1 MRSNL
6 LEKILCVSLFSF
18 LWSIQMATST
28 IFLCFAFHRIWDGLT
43 LQSYIFPIPMFWESF
58 APKENCGQAMQV
70 LCRVISHRTK
80 INAFSWLDNTNQHFI
95 VLNSMSRILGP
106 FLSPPGICPSAH
118 PWRVTPACFTSSGKD
133 GTHWLASIAWPFP
146 SDLHCSMPELFTAQ
160 PNALGSWHR
169 SCRHNLRL
177 RVFSD
182 GAIKLALKL
191 TTNGSVNGIRT

>member
-18 LWSIQMATST
+18 LWYIQMATLT

-118 PWRVTPACFTSSGKD
+118 PWRVTPPCFTSSGKD

-146 SDLHCSMPELFTAQ
+146 SDLHCSMPPSSSLHSQT
-160 PNALGSWHR
+160 H
-169 SCRHNLRL
+169 
-177 RVFSD
+177 
-182 GAIKLALKL
+182 LAVGTEAAV
-191 TTNGSVNGIRT
+191 TTCAFGCSATEQSS